1 MSHKA
6 VPVPT
11 PQTQP
16 FWDGCAAGELRLQRC
31 APCARFFFPPQ
42 PSCPHCL
49 GEDIAWG
56 TLSGRARLHT
66 YLISHVPAPGFEDE
80 VPYAVAIVELHE
92 GPRMMSNI
100 VGVESTPEALV
111 LDMDLDVTFVRRGD
125 IVMPSFRPAATRPA

>member
-1 MSHKA
+1 MHKA

-16 FWDGCAAGELRLQRC
+16 FWDACAAGELRLQRC

-42 PSCPHCL
+42 PSCPHCRGRDL
-49 GEDIAWG
+49 AWEP
-56 TLSGRARLHT
+56 LSGRARLHT

-80 VPYAVAIVELHE
+80 VPYAVAIVELEE

-100 VGVESTPEALV
+100 VGIESTPQALV
-111 LDMDLDVTFVRRGD
+111 LDMDLEVTFARRGE
-125 IVMPSFRPAATRPA
+125 IAIPSFRPAAMRST